1 MKETTYLVSI
11 LSDMKKFLVIL
22 LFSLFSVSAFATN
35 ELDSVLRNY
44 YVKNSVKGNAKITD
58 EYTWIK
64 RVYVDLAGRI
74 PTYSEINTFI
84 KDKDSQKKEK
94 TVDKILAS
102 EDYVN
107 NYYNFW
113 ADIFR
118 IRPERLADDV
128 ALLKS
133 YPYIDYVKSFV
144 REDKSYKDFVYSLL
158 SADGKFSDN
167 GAAGYMLRDNGMPL
181 DNLATSLQL
190 FIGKDIA
197 CAQCHDDPFQDYTQ
211 MQFYQMASFFNSL
224 DTRERRKEYGDVIK
238 KIDGEIKE
246 ITKKDRI
253 DNNVRQLIAANLF
266 NLKDDNNKTL
276 KLPHDYRYKD
286 SKPFD
291 VVEPNTLDGK
301 FKNAKEDKRDV
312 ASKWIVEHED
322 FPNSVSN
329 RIWGSVVGKA
339 LIIPEINFVIK
350 DYPEGEVLTF
360 LGNYFKEHNYSIK
373 SLLRLIS
380 TSDFYSREAYTGKD
394 ESYAYQ
400 SVLVKRMSAYQI
412 WDSILTLVVPDVN
425 YSRVSFSEYSNLI
438 EIDWKDINGKD
449 LLQRIEDL
457 RNYDRSINQ
466 NFLKYKN
473 IDLVR
478 ASYLMNRNS
487 FVGQFLKEYGSSDRV
502 LIDSSNDKGSITQ
515 VLTIMNSPI
524 TELLMDKKS
533 QIYQN
538 FSKNQ
543 QKDSI
548 FLSILSRPSK
558 IGEKEIL
565 TKTQTNDLVWALIN
579 SREFLFRK

>member
-1 MKETTYLVSI
+1 
-11 LSDMKKFLVIL
+11 MKKFIIL
-22 LFSLFSVSAFATN
+22 LFSTLLSLSAFATN
-35 ELDSVLRNY
+35 ELDSVLKTY
-44 YVKNSVKGNAKITD
+44 YVKNSVKGSAKTAD
-58 EYTWIK
+58 DYTWIK
-64 RVYVDLAGRI
+64 RVYLDLGGRI
-74 PTYSEINTFI
+74 PTYNEINSFVNS
-84 KDKDSQKKEK
+84 KDPEKKK
-94 TVDKILAS
+94 KVVDKILAS

-118 IRPERLADDV
+118 IRPERLSDDV

-133 YPYIDYVKSFV
+133 YPYIDYVKSFI
-144 REDKSYKDFVYSLL
+144 REDQSYKDFVYSLL
-158 SADGKFSDN
+158 SASGRYTDN
-167 GAAGYMLRDNGMPL
+167 AATGYMIRDNGMPL

-211 MQFYQMASFFNSL
+211 MGFYQMASFFNSL
-224 DTRERRKEYGDVIK
+224 DNRERRKDYGETIK
-238 KIDGEIKE
+238 RIDNEIKE
-246 ITKKDRI
+246 ITKQDRI

-266 NLKDDNNKTL
+266 NLKDDDNKTL
-276 KLPHDYRYKD
+276 KLPHDYAYKD
-286 SKPFD
+286 AKPFE
-291 VVEPNTLDGK
+291 VVEPATLDGELK
-301 FKNAKEDKRDV
+301 GKKENRRDS
-312 ASKWIVEHED
+312 ASQWIVNHSD
-322 FPNSVSN
+322 FSNAISN
-329 RIWGSVVGKA
+329 RIWKDIVGQS
-339 LIIPEINFVIK
+339 LILPETNFAIK
-350 DYPEGEVLTF
+350 DYPEGEVLQYI
-360 LGNYFKEHNYSIK
+360 GDYFKKSNYSIK
-373 SLLRLIS
+373 RLLSLIA
-380 TSDFYSREAYTGKD
+380 TSDFYSREAYVGNT
-394 ESYAYQ
+394 ESFHHQ
-400 SVLVKRMSAYQI
+400 SILVKRMSAYQI

-438 EIDWKDINGKD
+438 EIDWNVISGKE
-449 LLQRIEDL
+449 LLDRMEKI
-457 RNYDRSINQ
+457 RSYDRMINQ

-478 ASYLMNRNS
+478 SSYLMNRNS

-515 VLTIMNSPI
+515 ILTIMNSPLV
-524 TELLMDKKS
+524 ELLMDKKS

-558 IGEKEIL
+558 IDEKEIL
-565 TKTQTNDLVWALIN
+565 TKTKTDDLVWALIN

>member
-1 MKETTYLVSI
+1 VKENAYLVSI
-11 LSDMKKFLVIL
+11 VSGMKKLLACL

-35 ELDSVLRNY
+35 ELDSVLKNY
-44 YVKNSVKGNAKITD
+44 YVKNSIKGDAKIAD

-74 PTYSEINTFI
+74 PTVHEINNFI
-84 KDKDSQKKEK
+84 NDKEPQKKER
-94 TVDKILAS
+94 TVNKILSS

-144 REDKSYKDFVYSLL
+144 RDDKSYKDFVYSLL

-211 MQFYQMASFFNSL
+211 MQFYQMASLFNTL
-224 DTRERRKEYGDVIK
+224 DTRERRKEYGDVLK
-238 KIDGEIKE
+238 RVDNEIKE

-253 DNNVRQLIAANLF
+253 DNNVRQLLAANLF
-266 NLKDDNNKTL
+266 NLKDDDNKTL
-276 KLPHDYRYKD
+276 KLPHDYKYED
-286 SKPFD
+286 AKPLD
-291 VVEPNTLDGK
+291 VVEPSALDGK
-301 FKNAKEDKRDV
+301 LKGAKENRRDV
-312 ASKWIVEHED
+312 AAKWIVEHED

-329 RIWGSVVGKA
+329 RIWSSIVGKA
-339 LIIPEINFVIK
+339 LIIPETNFVLK
-350 DYPEGEVLTF
+350 DYPEGEVLDF
-360 LGNYFKEHNYSIK
+360 LGKYLQQHNYSIK
-373 SLLRLIS
+373 NLLRLVT
-380 TSDFYSREAYTGKD
+380 TSDFYSRVSYTGDAEKFRHQ
-394 ESYAYQ
+394 A
-400 SVLVKRMSAYQI
+400 VLVKRMSAYQI

-425 YSRVSFSEYSNLI
+425 YSRVSFAEYSNLI
-438 EIDWKDINGKD
+438 EIDWEKINGKD
-449 LLQRIEDL
+449 LLQRVEDI

-524 TELLMDKKS
+524 VELLMDKKS

-538 FSKNQ
+538 FTRNQ

-558 IGEKEIL
+558 ADERQIL
-565 TKTQTNDLVWALIN
+565 TKTQTDDLVWALIN

>member
-1 MKETTYLVSI
+1 MKEKSYLVSM
-11 LSDMKKFLVIL
+11 LSGMQKILVIL
-22 LFSLFSVSAFATN
+22 MFSLFSVSAFATN
-35 ELDSVLRNY
+35 ELDGVLRTY
-44 YVKNSVKGNAKITD
+44 YVKNTVKGNAKLTD

-74 PTYSEINTFI
+74 PTYNEIDTFI

-94 TVDKILAS
+94 TVDKILLS

-144 REDKSYKDFVYSLL
+144 RNDKSYKDFVYSLL

-190 FIGKDIA
+190 FIGKDLA

-224 DTRERRKEYGDVIK
+224 DTRERRKEYNDIIK
-238 KIDGEIKE
+238 KVDNEIKE

-253 DNNVRQLIAANLF
+253 DNNVRQLLSANLF
-266 NLKDDNNKTL
+266 NLKDDDNKTL

-286 SKPFD
+286 AKPFD
-291 VVEPNTLDGK
+291 VVESNTLDSK
-301 FKNAKEDKRDV
+301 FKSIKENKRDV

-322 FPNSVSN
+322 FTHSISN
-329 RIWGSVVGKA
+329 RVWANIVGKA
-339 LIIPEINFVIK
+339 LIVPETNFILS

-360 LGNYFKEHNYSIK
+360 LGDYFKQHNYSIK

-380 TSDFYSREAYTGKD
+380 TSDFYNREAYTGKD

-400 SVLVKRMSAYQI
+400 SILVKRMNAYQI

-425 YSRVSFSEYSNLI
+425 YSRFSFSEYSNLVK
-438 EIDWKDINGKD
+438 IDWKDINGKY
-449 LLQRIEDL
+449 LLQKVEDL
-457 RNYDRSINQ
+457 RNYDRLINQ
-466 NFLKYKN
+466 KFLKYKN

-524 TELLMDKKS
+524 VELLIDKKS

-538 FSKNQ
+538 FSKDK
-543 QKDSI
+543 QKDSL

-558 IGEKEIL
+558 VDERVIL
-565 TKTQTNDLVWALIN
+565 SKTQTDDLVWALIN

>member
-1 MKETTYLVSI
+1 MKEKSYLVSM
-11 LSDMKKFLVIL
+11 LSGMQKILVIL
-22 LFSLFSVSAFATN
+22 MFSLFSVSAFATN
-35 ELDSVLRNY
+35 ELDGVLRTY
-44 YVKNSVKGNAKITD
+44 YVKNTVKGNAKLTD

-74 PTYSEINTFI
+74 PTYNEIDTFI

-94 TVDKILAS
+94 TVDKILLS

-144 REDKSYKDFVYSLL
+144 RNDKSYKDFVYSLL

-190 FIGKDIA
+190 FIGKDLA

-224 DTRERRKEYGDVIK
+224 DTRERRKEYNDIIK
-238 KIDGEIKE
+238 KVDNEIKE

-253 DNNVRQLIAANLF
+253 DNNVRQLLSANLF
-266 NLKDDNNKTL
+266 NLKDDDNKTL

-286 SKPFD
+286 AKPFD
-291 VVEPNTLDGK
+291 VVEPNTLDSK
-301 FKNAKEDKRDV
+301 FKSIKENKRDV

-322 FPNSVSN
+322 FTHSISN
-329 RIWGSVVGKA
+329 RVWANIVGKA
-339 LIIPEINFVIK
+339 LIVPETNFILS

-360 LGNYFKEHNYSIK
+360 LGDYFKQHNYSIK

-380 TSDFYSREAYTGKD
+380 TSDFYNREAYTGKD

-400 SVLVKRMSAYQI
+400 SILVKRMNAYQI

-425 YSRVSFSEYSNLI
+425 YSRFSFSEYSNLVK
-438 EIDWKDINGKD
+438 IDWKDINGKY
-449 LLQRIEDL
+449 LLQKVEDL
-457 RNYDRSINQ
+457 RNYDRLINQ
-466 NFLKYKN
+466 KFLKYKN

-524 TELLMDKKS
+524 VELLIDKKS

-538 FSKNQ
+538 FSKDK
-543 QKDSI
+543 QKDSL

-558 IGEKEIL
+558 VDERVIL
-565 TKTQTNDLVWALIN
+565 SKTQTDDLVWALIN

>member
-1 MKETTYLVSI
+1 
-11 LSDMKKFLVIL
+11 MKKFIIL
-22 LFSLFSVSAFATN
+22 LFSTLLSLSAFATN
-35 ELDSVLRNY
+35 ELDSVLKTY
-44 YVKNSVKGNAKITD
+44 YVKNSVKGSAKTAD
-58 EYTWIK
+58 DYTWIK
-64 RVYVDLAGRI
+64 RVYLDLGGRI
-74 PTYSEINTFI
+74 PTYNEINSFVNS
-84 KDKDSQKKEK
+84 KDFEKKK
-94 TVDKILAS
+94 KVVDKILAS

-118 IRPERLADDV
+118 IRPERLSDDV

-133 YPYIDYVKSFV
+133 YPYIDYVKSFI
-144 REDKSYKDFVYSLL
+144 REDRSYKDFVYSLL
-158 SADGKFSDN
+158 SASGRYTDN
-167 GAAGYMLRDNGMPL
+167 AATGYMIRDNGMPL

-211 MQFYQMASFFNSL
+211 MGFYQMASFFNSL
-224 DTRERRKEYGDVIK
+224 DNRERRKDYGETIK
-238 KIDGEIKE
+238 RIDSEIKE
-246 ITKKDRI
+246 ITKQDRI

-266 NLKDDNNKTL
+266 NLKDDDNKTL
-276 KLPHDYRYKD
+276 KLPHDYAYKD
-286 SKPFD
+286 AKPFE
-291 VVEPNTLDGK
+291 VVEPATLDGELK
-301 FKNAKEDKRDV
+301 GKKENRRDS
-312 ASKWIVEHED
+312 ASQWIVNHSD
-322 FPNSVSN
+322 FSNAISN
-329 RIWGSVVGKA
+329 RIWKDIVGQS
-339 LIIPEINFVIK
+339 LILPETNFAIK
-350 DYPEGEVLTF
+350 DYPEGEVLQF
-360 LGNYFKEHNYSIK
+360 IGDYFKKSNYSIK
-373 SLLRLIS
+373 SLLSLIA
-380 TSDFYSREAYTGKD
+380 TSDFYSREAYVGNT
-394 ESYAYQ
+394 ESFHHQ
-400 SVLVKRMSAYQI
+400 SILVKRMSAYQI

-438 EIDWKDINGKD
+438 EIDWNVISGKD
-449 LLQRIEDL
+449 LLDRMEKI
-457 RNYDRSINQ
+457 RSYDRTINQ

-487 FVGQFLKEYGSSDRV
+487 FAGQFLKEYGSSDRV

-515 VLTIMNSPI
+515 ILTIMNSPI
-524 TELLMDKKS
+524 VELLMDKKS

-558 IGEKEIL
+558 IDEKEIL
-565 TKTQTNDLVWALIN
+565 IKTKTDDLVWALIN